1 MDTDLAPASR
11 SRRRPTRRADYADA
25 GDGELVAA
33 CRRGDQLAWDT
44 LVQRHTRG
52 LWAIARYC
60 GLDGATAQ
68 DVVQTAWANLCRRL
82 DHLENDD
89 AVRGW
94 LNTTVRNEAIK
105 VCKRERRPPVSE
117 VATTFEPA
125 FDEPLIEAEEIAVL
139 RAGFA
144 QLSAELRE
152 LLTLLFAEPDP
163 CYRDIAARIGR
174 SVGSLGPTRA
184 RALAKL
190 RKILE
195 ADAQWRALA

>member
-1 MDTDLAPASR
+1 MDTELAPATRS
-11 SRRRPTRRADYADA
+11 SRRVMRRAHYAVA
-25 GDGELVAA
+25 TDGELVAA
-33 CRRGDQLAWDT
+33 CRSGDQLAWDT

-60 GLDGATAQ
+60 GLDHASAQ

-82 DHLENDD
+82 DHIENDD

-105 VCKRERRPPVSE
+105 VCKRTRRPPVSDD
-117 VATTFEPA
+117 ATTYEPR
-125 FDEPLIEAEEIAVL
+125 FDEPLIEAEEVAVL

-144 QLSAELRE
+144 QLPAELQE

-163 CYRDIAARIGR
+163 CYREIAARIGR

-195 ADAQWRALA
+195 ADAEWRALA